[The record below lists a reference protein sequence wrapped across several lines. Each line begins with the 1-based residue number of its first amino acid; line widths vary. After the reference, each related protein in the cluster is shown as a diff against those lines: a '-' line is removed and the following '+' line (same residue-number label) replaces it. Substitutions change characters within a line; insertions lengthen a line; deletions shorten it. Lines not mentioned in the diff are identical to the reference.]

1 MHELSV
7 TNNLIQLVL
16 TECKKR
22 SITQPKKI
30 IVDLGGFT
38 SYSKDSVLF
47 YYDILKKEH
56 PLIRTTTLVV
66 NELPGRITCN
76 TCKKDITITDAS
88 FMCCPYCHGMDITIE
103 GGKEFILKEIEAEV

>member
-1 MHELSV
+1 MHELAV

-16 TECKKR
+16 TECQTRK
-22 SITQPKKI
+22 ITQPKKI
-30 IVDLGGFT
+30 IVDLGGFS

-56 PLIRTTTLVV
+56 PLIKTTKLIV
-66 NELPGRITCN
+66 NELPGKIRCN
-76 TCKKDITITDAS
+76 TCKKDSTITDAS
-88 FMCCPYCHGMDITIE
+88 MMCCPHCHGIDITIE